1 MSKKTNVGILFG
13 GKSVEHEISIR
24 SATNVAAHIDKAKFD
39 IRLIGID
46 KKGGWYHSETV
57 CEDIAGG
64 DPVSLKLA
72 SGGHCFY
79 NLSKDAPIPVDVV
92 FPVLH
97 GTDGEDG
104 SIQGLLTSS
113 GIPCVGSGVQGSANA
128 MDKYTSKRLLKEAG
142 VPVSKFI
149 YMRFGQRDSL
159 SYQQIANELGVPF
172 IIKPACLGSSVGVNK
187 ISNEGEF
194 ARAVQNTF
202 TYDNQVIFEEFIE
215 GRELECGIIGNSQ
228 PVASNPGEVVVSSDY
243 EFYTYEAKYLD
254 QNAAQIII
262 PADVPEAV
270 KNDIKSWSV
279 AAYEA
284 LNCADYAR
292 VDLFL
297 KPDGTV
303 LINEINTIPG
313 FTDSSMFPML
323 WNDAGISYTALIT
336 KLIEMALART
346 QKNLRL
352 ETNFATA
359 NIKVE

>member
-24 SATNVAAHIDKAKFD
+24 SATNVAANIDKERFNVQ
-39 IRLIGID
+39 LIGID
-46 KKGGWYHSETV
+46 KKGGWYHCETV
-57 CEDIAGG
+57 NDDIAGG
-64 DPVSLKLA
+64 DPVSLQL
-72 SGGHCFY
+72 SSQGHCFY
-79 NLSKDAPIPVDVV
+79 NLPRKEEILLDVV

-113 GIPCVGSGVQGSANA
+113 GISCVGSGVQGSANA

-142 VPVSKFI
+142 VPVS
-149 YMRFGQRDSL
+149 RFLYANFRQRESL
-159 SYQQIANELGVPF
+159 NYQEIVSEVGVPF
-172 IIKPACLGSSVGVNK
+172 IIKPACLGSSVGVSK
-187 ISNEGEF
+187 INSEADF
-194 ARAVQNTF
+194 TKAVQNTF
-202 TYDNQVIFEEFIE
+202 TYDNQVIFEEFVE

-228 PVASNPGEVVVSSDY
+228 PIATNPGEVVISSDY

-254 QNAAQIII
+254 KNAAEIIV
-262 PADVPEAV
+262 PAVVSEEV
-270 KNDIKSWSV
+270 KNRIKSWSI
-279 AAYEA
+279 AAYRA

-297 KPDGTV
+297 KADGTV

-313 FTDSSMFPML
+313 FTNSSMFPML

-346 QKNLRL
+346 RENQRL
-352 ETNFATA
+352 ETNFATGEYQ
-359 NIKVE
+359 N